1 MKLYSATTLLIQCFI
16 YNIYESIWTQVQ
28 FCASE
33 GISPELFW
41 SVGRPDVP
49 PMGRGGLQ
57 WRMLESAAPCRVCLC
72 CPRIIWLLQSAGDCS
87 KLQTWRRYFVNPD
100 WLTSPPTTLSTGTEH
115 PGDQSCNNM
124 CKLLPTWNWGRGHIQ
139 RIISTVS
146 SKIMSIHSP

>member
-33 GISPELFW
+33 GISAELFW

-72 CPRIIWLLQSAGDCS
+72 CPRTILAVTECWRLQ
-87 KLQTWRRYFVNPD
+87 QTSNVAEIFCQS
-100 WLTSPPTTLSTGTEH
+100 WLTPPPLSTGTEH
-115 PGDQSCNNM
+115 PGDPRCNNM